1 MMTIS
6 VLMSVYKSERSEC
19 LDEALASVWTA
30 QTLKPR
36 QIILVEDG
44 PLTDG
49 LYETIEKWKREL
61 GDVLLVLANVQNLGL
76 TKSLNIGLS
85 HVTSDLVARMDS
97 DDISMPT
104 RFEKQVKYLEAHPD
118 VSVVG
123 GAMQEFNSENPCVNV
138 RHYPRTNA
146 DVLRSIYKACPI
158 AHPTAMMRM
167 AMFRE
172 GGLRYDERFRTSQDI
187 ALWYDAVCAG
197 YKIANLDEVTFRFRL
212 ANDMFK
218 RRSRAKAWNEFRIY
232 MSGVR
237 RLYGL
242 FTPKYVYP
250 ISRLMFRLMPVKVVK
265 MVYGSNLRARIVE
278 NKSK

>member
-6 VLMSVYKSERSEC
+6 VLMSVYKNERSEC

-30 QTLKPR
+30 QTVKPQ
-36 QIILVEDG
+36 QIVLVEDG

-97 DDISMPT
+97 DDISMPK
-104 RFEKQVKYLEAHPD
+104 RFEMQVKYLEDHPD

-138 RHYPRTNA
+138 
-146 DVLRSIYKACPI
+146 
-158 AHPTAMMRM
+158 
-167 AMFRE
+167 
-172 GGLRYDERFRTSQDI
+172 
-187 ALWYDAVCAG
+187 
-197 YKIANLDEVTFRFRL
+197 
-212 ANDMFK
+212 
-218 RRSRAKAWNEFRIY
+218 
-232 MSGVR
+232 
-237 RLYGL
+237 
-242 FTPKYVYP
+242 
-250 ISRLMFRLMPVKVVK
+250 
-265 MVYGSNLRARIVE
+265 
-278 NKSK
+278 

>member
-1 MMTIS
+1 
-6 VLMSVYKSERSEC
+6 
-19 LDEALASVWTA
+19 
-30 QTLKPR
+30 
-36 QIILVEDG
+36 
-44 PLTDG
+44 
-49 LYETIEKWKREL
+49 
-61 GDVLLVLANVQNLGL
+61 
-76 TKSLNIGLS
+76 
-85 HVTSDLVARMDS
+85 MDS

-104 RFEKQVKYLEAHPD
+104 RFEMQVKYLEAHPD

-158 AHPTAMMRM
+158 AHPTVMMRM
-167 AMFRE
+167 SMFRE
-172 GGLRYDERFRTSQDI
+172 GGLHYDERFRTSQDI

-265 MVYGSNLRARIVE
+265 MVYGSNLRTRIVE

>member
-1 MMTIS
+1 M
-6 VLMSVYKSERSEC
+6 
-19 LDEALASVWTA
+19 
-30 QTLKPR
+30 
-36 QIILVEDG
+36 
-44 PLTDG
+44 
-49 LYETIEKWKREL
+49 
-61 GDVLLVLANVQNLGL
+61 
-76 TKSLNIGLS
+76 
-85 HVTSDLVARMDS
+85 
-97 DDISMPT
+97 
-104 RFEKQVKYLEAHPD
+104 QVKYLEDHPD

-138 RHYPRTNA
+138 RHYPRTHA

-158 AHPTAMMRM
+158 AHPTVMMRM
-167 AMFRE
+167 SMFRE

-250 ISRLMFRLMPVKVVK
+250 ISRLVFRLMPVKVVK
-265 MVYGSNLRARIVE
+265 MVYGSNLRTRIVE